1 MSEFYEIAYAAA
13 SNRLCFFTGTGFSK
27 AVSNNKAP
35 SWQGLLEEVCNL
47 TENPEEIKESLFPET
62 GVMPLSLEEA
72 AQSIALELLK
82 LDKNIHN
89 EISKIIKDIDL
100 DGDNS
105 EIINFL
111 SKKSFRVITTNYD
124 KLVQKLISEQDCH
137 TITPGLPIPR
147 SLARAKVYHV
157 HGSVDSPEN
166 MVITSDDY
174 FKFINSESYFSRKLS
189 TTLHENTI
197 VILGYSLGDT
207 NLKAIISDYKG
218 FSRNHV
224 IGSNIFLVSRS
235 SVSQHVKDYYSHC
248 YGIRVLDDTDIHT
261 FFKTLN
267 IYMPEA
273 ESYSAESISN
283 IKKIIYE
290 GHNYQDTYLNLENSF
305 FDIISSIAAIGLS
318 IDDVRVVDA
327 LGKVIESK
335 ITLTKAGGAWEQYTH
350 LANWLIYLASILEL
364 KGTSLEP
371 IYLKATQK
379 SMNTMSRTL
388 TIGYSWQAYK
398 AWDRRWLSIIASNRT
413 LIKNYI
419 IINTIDPDALSVVNR
434 T

>member
-27 AVSNNKAP
+27 AVSNNQAP
-35 SWQGLLEEVCNL
+35 SWQGLLEKVCDL
-47 TENPEEIKESLFPET
+47 TANPEEIKESLFPST
-62 GVMPLSLEEA
+62 GIAPLSLEEA
-72 AQSIALELLK
+72 AQAVSLELLK
-82 LDKNIHN
+82 SDKNIHQ
-89 EISKIIKDIDL
+89 EIATIIKAIDI
-100 DGDNS
+100 DGDNTD
-105 EIINFL
+105 IIDFL

-124 KLVQKLISEQDCH
+124 KLVQKLIGEQECH

-166 MVITSDDY
+166 MVVTSDDY

-189 TTLHENTI
+189 TTLHENTV

-248 YGIRVLDDTDIHT
+248 YGIRVLDDMDVHV
-261 FFKTLN
+261 FFRTLN
-267 IYMPEA
+267 TYMPEA
-273 ESYSAESISN
+273 ESYSSESISN
-283 IKKIIYE
+283 INKVIYE
-290 GHNYQDTYLNLENSF
+290 GHSYNDSYLNVENSF

-318 IDDVRVVDA
+318 IDDQRVVDA

-335 ITLTKAGGAWEQYTH
+335 KTLTRGNGAWEQYTH
-350 LANWLIYLASILEL
+350 LARWLIYLASILEL
-364 KGTSLEP
+364 KGTTLET
-371 IYLKATQK
+371 IYLEATLK

-388 TIGYSWQAYK
+388 TIGYSWHAYK
-398 AWDRRWLSIIASNRT
+398 SWNNRWSSIIPSNRV

-419 IINTIDPDALSVVNR
+419 VQNTDDVDALSIVNR

>member
-1 MSEFYEIAYAAA
+1 MSEYYEIAYAAA

-27 AVSNNKAP
+27 AVSNNQAP
-35 SWQGLLEEVCNL
+35 SWRGLLEKVSDL
-47 TENPEEIKESLFPET
+47 TEKPDEIKESLFPSE
-62 GVMPLSLEEA
+62 GVPPLSLEEA
-72 AQSIALELLK
+72 AQAISLELLK
-82 LDKNIHN
+82 LDKNIYN
-89 EISKIIKDIDL
+89 EISKIIKEINLEGNNSDIID
-100 DGDNS
+100 
-105 EIINFL
+105 FL

-124 KLVQKLISEQDCH
+124 KLIQKLIGEQECH

-166 MVITSDDY
+166 MVVTSDDY

-235 SVSQHVKDYYSHC
+235 LVGQHVKDYYSHC
-248 YGIRVLDDTDIHT
+248 YGIRVLDDIDVHT

-267 IYMPEA
+267 SYMPEA
-273 ESYSAESISN
+273 ENYSAKSISN
-283 IKKIIYE
+283 INDVIYND
-290 GHNYQDTYLNLENSF
+290 HCYNDIYLNTENSF

-318 IDDVRVVDA
+318 INDSRVVDA
-327 LGKVIESK
+327 LGEVIKSK
-335 ITLTKAGGAWEQYTH
+335 KALTKVSGAWEQYTH

-364 KGTSLEP
+364 KGTTLEA
-371 IYLKATQK
+371 IYLDATHE
-379 SMNTMSRTL
+379 SMTTMSRTL
-388 TIGYSWQAYK
+388 TIGYSWHAYK
-398 AWDRRWLSIIASNRT
+398 AWNKRWSSIIASNRV

-419 IINTIDPDALSVVNR
+419 IKNTTDPDALSIVNR
-434 T
+434 I